1 MSKKLY
7 FCNSCRQKVSK
18 IEDLLFVEESKR
30 GFCSED
36 CIVKFFTPYMEAFD
50 REEVTLR
57 ESLGILPDEVE
68 PDIFHDKELFEE
80 ALYGASEVWSEKN
93 DLGEEYF
100 THIHPL
106 EGGLF
111 YILICSYYEGE
122 PAFVFFKTLTASI
135 ELVKAYKRGKAYD
148 NEVFTSPESSNELEL
163 ESNDGELEDIT
174 LPSELIEDMDL
185 KKSEYL
191 ADLLERRSESD
202 IPFEQFP
209 LYDDYI
215 TLTLDEPDSEFHTID
230 DVGDKIFTFIKS
242 FQKSGKA
249 FFYIVI
255 CLSVEIPNSKDSAL
269 MPVVTFPSIDD
280 GLYKFYAV
288 GEKKNRKIPN

>member
-7 FCNSCRQKVSK
+7 FCNCCRVKVPK
-18 IEDLLFVEESKR
+18 IESLLFVEESKR
-30 GFCSED
+30 GFCSEN

-50 REEVTLR
+50 AEEVLLR
-57 ESLGILPDEVE
+57 EGLGILPDEVE
-68 PDIFHDKELFEE
+68 PDIFHDKVLFEE
-80 ALYGASEVWSEKN
+80 ALYGSSEVWSEKN
-93 DLGEEYF
+93 DLGEEFF

-135 ELVKAYKRGKAYD
+135 DLVGAYKRGSKYD
-148 NEVFTSPESSNELEL
+148 NDALIDVSDDEDLEL
-163 ESNDGELEDIT
+163 ETTDGKLEDIS
-174 LPSELIEDMDL
+174 LPAEIIEDMDL

-191 ADLLERRSESD
+191 ADLLDRRKETD
-202 IPFEQFP
+202 ISFEKFP
-209 LYDDYI
+209 MYDDYI
-215 TLTLDEPDSEFHTID
+215 TLTLDEPDSEFQITD
-230 DVGDKIFTFIKS
+230 DAGDRIYTFIKS
-242 FQKSGKA
+242 FQKNGEA

-255 CLSVEIPNSKDSAL
+255 CLSVEIPGSKDRAL

-280 GLYKFYAV
+280 ELYKFYAV
-288 GEKKNRKIPN
+288 GDKKNRRITN